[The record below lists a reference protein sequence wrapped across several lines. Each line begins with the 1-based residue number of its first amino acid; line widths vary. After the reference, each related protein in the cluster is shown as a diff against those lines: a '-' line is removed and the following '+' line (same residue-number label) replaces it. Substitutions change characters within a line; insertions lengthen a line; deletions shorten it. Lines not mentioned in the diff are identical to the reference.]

1 MIFPLD
7 NINKEVGAF
16 YPPYAV
22 EEELEAVLRGV
33 AGIRQFLSHGWA
45 FTDRTDDYGFT
56 TQDIVVKRLAIA
68 VDMMPPF
75 IPSGD
80 DTKEYAEY
88 RQNLAQVRAFYF
100 GNLLWYAEEI
110 FLLKSKEQLEHE
122 QEKAAQDLVGRN
134 VFQQLGAEIT
144 SGKKPNITTLAQLAE
159 TTLDMIK
166 NQQDLLEPHIERY
179 NRVLLAAE
187 EARLFYDAVTA
198 QKGLLPAK
206 DPAGLDPYSAVVA
219 WLGDRF
225 GGRRPKPKV
234 SPTTP
239 PSL

>member
-100 GNLLWYAEEI
+100 
-110 FLLKSKEQLEHE
+110 
-122 QEKAAQDLVGRN
+122 GRN